1 MYGRDIDLAEKNLTA
16 LRKNIYPGRGLIAG
30 IDRLGKNLVQVYW
43 IMGRSQNSRN
53 RVFVADSDKGRVST
67 EAADPAKVE
76 DPGLIIYNA
85 MMERKEHGWIYI
97 VSNGKQTNTAI
108 NLTENEASLQRA
120 LSGWIYEPDA
130 PNFTP
135 RITAACRIIPGA
147 YFIELSLLRK
157 SDWNA
162 ACDRF
167 YYRYEHVE
175 NGLGFCL
182 TTYLGDGNPL
192 PAFSGEPLLMPLY
205 SDINE
210 VLDTY
215 WLSLNEANRVSLAV
229 KFISVSTGRSV
240 IKIANKYS
248 KVA

>member
-30 IDRLGKNLVQVYW
+30 I
-43 IMGRSQNSRN
+43 
-53 RVFVADSDKGRVST
+53 A

-162 ACDRF
+162 A
-167 YYRYEHVE
+167 
-175 NGLGFCL
+175 
-182 TTYLGDGNPL
+182 YLGDGNPL